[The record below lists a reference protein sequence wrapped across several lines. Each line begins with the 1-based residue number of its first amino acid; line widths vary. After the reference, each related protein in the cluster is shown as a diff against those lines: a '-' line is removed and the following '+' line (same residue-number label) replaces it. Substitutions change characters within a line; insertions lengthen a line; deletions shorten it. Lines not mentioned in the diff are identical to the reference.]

1 MPEDRF
7 KFIKLE
13 INENKNLSTTI
24 GNKRYTLNDVNDLVN
39 KMAKKRLVKIRP
51 LKHTVIW

>member
-13 INENKNLSTTI
+13 INKNKNLSTTI

-51 LKHTVIW
+51 LKHTVI